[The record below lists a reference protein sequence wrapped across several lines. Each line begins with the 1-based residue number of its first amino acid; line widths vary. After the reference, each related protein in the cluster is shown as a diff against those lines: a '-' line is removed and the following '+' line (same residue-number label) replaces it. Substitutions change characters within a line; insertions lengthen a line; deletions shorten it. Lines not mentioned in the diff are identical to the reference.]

1 MPAGRLRHLWHSWV
15 GQPQVLLG
23 GVIVYF
29 DGSHFTRTYAPPAD
43 AVFGSGCDLDFRS
56 YVTSRLLPEDRVY
69 DSACRVSVVQRVEL
83 APPTLVALGVAA
95 FQRG

>member
-29 DGSHFTRTYAPPAD
+29 DGSHFTRTYAHLLTP
-43 AVFGSGCDLDFRS
+43 FWIRLR
-56 YVTSRLLPEDRVY
+56 SRLQVICDV
-69 DSACRVSVVQRVEL
+69 SAL
-83 APPTLVALGVAA
+83 ARRPRLRLGMPRFRRPA
-95 FQRG
+95 G